1 MADIQ
6 VKAAFVDKVLTSND
20 GAWGVKTSEPHS
32 RKNDAGGYDT
42 TGRTFRTLRGRNVDW
57 SQFQEKDR
65 ITFFGREETV
75 EREHEGKKY
84 YDLIVWVDAA
94 EVIKSQQPAQSA
106 PAQSEEPWS
115 TPGTSTTADAWTTPG
130 SFGDDTPF

>member
-6 VKAAFVDKVLTSND
+6 VKSAFVDKVLTGND

-32 RKNDAGGYDT
+32 RKNDTGGYDT

-84 YDLIVWVDAA
+84 YDLIVWVDSAA
-94 EVIKSQQPAQSA
+94 VIRGQEQQNRPAPQQQTT
-106 PAQSEEPWS
+106 PS
-115 TPGTSTTADAWTTPG
+115 TDAWTTPG
-130 SFGDDTPF
+130 GDGFGDPTPF

>member
-6 VKAAFVDKVLTSND
+6 VRSAFVDKVLVGNE

-42 TGRTFRTLRGRNVDW
+42 TGRTFRTLRGRNIDW

-94 EVIKSQQPAQSA
+94 AVIKSQQAASNPAYSA
-106 PAQSEEPWS
+106 PAPTQ
-115 TPGTSTTADAWTTPG
+115 TDAWTTPG

>member
-6 VKAAFVDKVLTSND
+6 VKSAFVDKVLAGTS

-32 RKNDAGGYDT
+32 RKNDDGGYDT
-42 TGRTFRTLRGRNVDW
+42 TGRTFRTLRGNNVDW

-94 EVIKSQQPAQSA
+94 SVIRTQASSVGNQRPAQTP
-106 PAQSEEPWS
+106 PAQ
-115 TPGTSTTADAWTTPG
+115 TATTDAWTTPE
-130 SFGDDTPF
+130 SEVPF

>member
-1 MADIQ
+1 MADVQ
-6 VKAAFVDKVLTSND
+6 VKSAFVDKVLIGQD

-32 RKNDAGGYDT
+32 RKNDTGGYDT

-75 EREHEGKKY
+75 EREHEGKKF

-94 EVIKSQQPAQSA
+94 EVIKTQQAVSQPTYSA
-106 PAQSEEPWS
+106 PAPAQEQ
-115 TPGTSTTADAWTTPG
+115 WTTPG

>member
-6 VKAAFVDKVLTSND
+6 VKSAFVDKVLTGNE
-20 GAWGVKTSEPHS
+20 GAWGLKTSEPHS
-32 RKNDAGGYDT
+32 RKNDNGGYDT
-42 TGRTFRTLRGRNVDW
+42 TGRTFRTLRGRNIDW

-75 EREHEGKKY
+75 EREHEGKKF

-94 EVIKSQQPAQSA
+94 SVIKSQAPTSQTA
-106 PAQSEEPWS
+106 PAA
-115 TPGTSTTADAWTTPG
+115 TTGAWTTPG
-130 SFGDDTPF
+130 NFGDESTTPF

>member
-6 VKAAFVDKVLTSND
+6 VKSAFVDKVLTGNE
-20 GAWGVKTSEPHS
+20 GAWGLKTSEPHS
-32 RKNDAGGYDT
+32 RKNDNGGYDT
-42 TGRTFRTLRGRNVDW
+42 TGRTFRTLRGRNIDW

-75 EREHEGKKY
+75 EREHEGKKF

-94 EVIKSQQPAQSA
+94 AVIKSQAPTSQPA
-106 PAQSEEPWS
+106 PAA
-115 TPGTSTTADAWTTPG
+115 TTDAWTTPG
-130 SFGDDTPF
+130 SFGDDTPVESELPF

>member
-1 MADIQ
+1 MADVQ
-6 VKAAFVDKVLTSND
+6 VKSAFVDKVLTGSD

-75 EREHEGKKY
+75 EREHEGKKF
-84 YDLIVWVDAA
+84 YDLIVWVDSAA
-94 EVIKSQQPAQSA
+94 VIKAQQAAPQPAQSA
-106 PAQSEEPWS
+106 PAQNETWPTE
-115 TPGTSTTADAWTTPG
+115 AA
-130 SFGDDTPF
+130 PF

>member
-1 MADIQ
+1 MADVQ
-6 VKAAFVDKVLTSND
+6 VKSAFVDKVLVGND

-75 EREHEGKKY
+75 EREHEGKKF
-84 YDLIVWVDAA
+84 YDLIVWVDSAA
-94 EVIKSQQPAQSA
+94 LIKSQQTAQQPAQSA
-106 PAQSEEPWS
+106 PATAQEP
-115 TPGTSTTADAWTTPG
+115 WTTPG
-130 SFGDDTPF
+130 PTAAAWGEEKPF

>member
-6 VKAAFVDKVLTSND
+6 VRSAFVDKVLVGNE

-57 SQFQEKDR
+57 SLFQEKDR

-94 EVIKSQQPAQSA
+94 AVIKSQQATPQPAYSA
-106 PAQSEEPWS
+106 PAAAQ
-115 TPGTSTTADAWTTPG
+115 ADAWTTPG
-130 SFGDDTPF
+130 GFGDDTPF

>member
-6 VKAAFVDKVLTSND
+6 VRSAFVDKVLVGTD
-20 GAWGVKTSEPHS
+20 GAWGLKTSEPHS

-42 TGRTFRTLRGRNVDW
+42 TGRTFRTLRGRNIDW
-57 SQFQEKDR
+57 SHFQEKDR

-94 EVIKSQQPAQSA
+94 AVINSQQATAQPARPAQSA
-106 PAQSEEPWS
+106 PATTQTDAW
-115 TPGTSTTADAWTTPG
+115 TADA
-130 SFGDDTPF
+130 PF

>member
-6 VKAAFVDKVLTSND
+6 VKSAFVDKVLVGTS

-32 RKNDAGGYDT
+32 RRNEAGGYDT
-42 TGRTFRTLRGRNVDW
+42 TGRTFRTLRGNNVDW

-94 EVIKSQQPAQSA
+94 AVIKSQGNTSQPAQSEPSRSQA
-106 PAQSEEPWS
+106 TYQPPAADSWATAES
-115 TPGTSTTADAWTTPG
+115 TP
-130 SFGDDTPF
+130 F

>member
-1 MADIQ
+1 MADVQ
-6 VKAAFVDKVLTSND
+6 VKSAFVDKVLTGND

-32 RKNDAGGYDT
+32 RKNDNGGYDT

-75 EREHEGKKY
+75 EREHEGKKF

-94 EVIKSQQPAQSA
+94 AVIKSQGQTSRPAQSA
-106 PAQSEEPWS
+106 PATTQEPW
-115 TPGTSTTADAWTTPG
+115 AAQEV
-130 SFGDDTPF
+130 PF

>member
-1 MADIQ
+1 MADVQ
-6 VKAAFVDKVLTSND
+6 VKSAFVDKVLVGND

-32 RKNDAGGYDT
+32 RKNEAGGYDT

-75 EREHEGKKY
+75 EREHEGKKF
-84 YDLIVWVDAA
+84 YDLIVWVDSAA
-94 EVIKSQQPAQSA
+94 VIKSQQSVSQPAQSA
-106 PAQSEEPWS
+106 PATTQEPWA
-115 TPGTSTTADAWTTPG
+115 GGNPG

>member
-6 VKAAFVDKVLTSND
+6 VRSAFVDKVLTGND

-32 RKNDAGGYDT
+32 RKNESGGYDT

-65 ITFFGREETV
+65 ITFFGREETI
-75 EREHEGKKY
+75 EREHDSKKY
-84 YDLIVWVDAA
+84 YDLIVWVDSAA
-94 EVIKSQQPAQSA
+94 VIRGQEQQNRPAQQQQAS
-106 PAQSEEPWS
+106 
-115 TPGTSTTADAWTTPG
+115 TSTDAWATDA
-130 SFGDDTPF
+130 SPF